1 MKTKFLMTLAV
12 LGLAAVPA
20 WFALS
25 STDAQAQA
33 KPDYA
38 VGDRLAKPA
47 AKAAGGF
54 RSITFDDLMPADW
67 DPNAIFRQLDMESL
81 QDNDPRAM
89 EMMDKLRQAWEQAP
103 VVPALNGQK
112 IRMAGFLVRL
122 EGDEKHIREFLL
134 VPYFGACIHVPPPPA
149 NQVVHVIPAQPVP
162 VGPDMG
168 AVWVSGT
175 LSLAA
180 AKTDL
185 GDAGYR
191 ISAVKVEPYTGD

>member
-25 STDAQAQA
+25 STNAQAQA

-47 AKAAGGF
+47 AKTAGGF
-54 RSITFDDLMPADW
+54 RTITFDDLMPADW
-67 DPNAIFRQLDMESL
+67 DPNAIFKQLDMESL

-89 EMMDKLRQAWEQAP
+89 EVMAKIKQAWEQAP

-149 NQVVHVIPAQPVP
+149 NQVVHVIPEQPVP